1 MTKIIRATTVP
12 GSLNNFCRGLLSEL
26 KQDGY
31 EIVGL
36 SSPGD
41 DLHEVEEREA
51 IRCVPVSMER
61 RISPFKD
68 FKSLINLIRIFH
80 REKPDIVHSMTPKAG
95 LLCMMAGWITGVPLR
110 VHTFTGLVFPTSTG
124 SLNPR

>member
-61 RISPFKD
+61 RISPFNRC
-68 FKSLINLIRIFH
+68 SSQGAYIYRARISHING
-80 REKPDIVHSMTPKAG
+80 D
-95 LLCMMAGWITGVPLR
+95 
-110 VHTFTGLVFPTSTG
+110 
-124 SLNPR
+124 